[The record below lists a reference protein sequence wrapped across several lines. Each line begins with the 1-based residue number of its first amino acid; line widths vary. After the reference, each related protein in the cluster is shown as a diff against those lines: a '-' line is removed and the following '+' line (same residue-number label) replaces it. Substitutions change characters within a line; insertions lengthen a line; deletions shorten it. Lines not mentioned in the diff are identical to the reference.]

1 MNGQQILQTITSS
14 ELSFEELQTLMTE
27 VRILMMEA
35 DGQLQDW
42 LDYQSSVTTG
52 IPMM

>member
-1 MNGQQILQTITSS
+1 MNGQQILQTITSAN
-14 ELSFEELQTLMTE
+14 LSFTELQDLMSE

-42 LDYQSSVTTG
+42 LDYQSSVQTG